1 MRNLQ
6 CNKIY
11 INTKIDEPNQNV
23 KLYLRFNE
31 YITYITESNYKKEE
45 SITYEFIRTKNN
57 ENKVDF
63 TPNFQT
69 DSLKSGYESKKMLKL
84 DKNIIKKFYF
94 ILVDK
99 LNNKNEIYESIIG
112 LNIPEIT
119 IRPILFNTNIL
130 EQLKNYKFINKR
142 IFFCFL
148 F

>member
-69 DSLKSGYESKKMLKL
+69 DSLKSGYESKEMLKL
-84 DKNIIKKFYF
+84 DKNIIKNFYF

-112 LNIPEIT
+112 LNIPEST